1 MAEAFAD
8 HPWVLAD
15 REQVCGVGVAE
26 AVEGEVADLEAPDET
41 DEPLGDVVWVLQGT
55 DDGREHVAGPA
66 PTVPDELGCVALL
79 APMLPEDVGGPVV
92 DVDDSARAASISA
105 IERSVES
112 DRRRVFTVQEVVAF
126 ALTFDVPFLWFL
138 IPPPDI
144 GLRLE
149 GLDGPI
155 AQLWRI
161 AIGTNEQADQILGR
175 LAAFAEA
182 NPEAANEVAETALGF
197 EPGVTMEH
205 YQQVRLDSLIDMVT
219 EELDSLDELFGEMSR
234 LVDRYNETST
244 RFTLNSDAPRRAYR
258 QTSEVLLGRKVWEL
272 INAEYGR
279 KSPGLSLLEL
289 VDRDDVP
296 WESLIDTDR
305 PAVRDAVLKF
315 VEAIEPELRDYMR
328 AGSTDN
334 SV

>member
-1 MAEAFAD
+1 MPRTRSDNQDDANTLDANQAVAFNFR
-8 HPWVLAD
+8 LA
-15 REQVCGVGVAE
+15 RESKGWTQ
-26 AVEGEVADLEAPDET
+26 DET
-41 DEPLGDVVWVLQGT
+41 AMHLEKHLGQRLKKT
-55 DDGREHVAGPA
+55 
-66 PTVPDELGCVALL
+66 
-79 APMLPEDVGGPVV
+79 
-92 DVDDSARAASISA
+92 SISA

-144 GLRLE
+144 GLKLE

-161 AIGTNEQADQILGR
+161 AIGTDAQADQILGR

-205 YQQVRLDSLIDMVT
+205 YQRVRLDGLIDMVT
-219 EELDSLDELFGEMSR
+219 EELDPLDELFGEMSR

-244 RFTLNSDAPRRAYR
+244 RYTLNSDAPRRAYR
-258 QTSEVLLGRKVWEL
+258 RTSEVLLGRKIWEL
-272 INAEYGR
+272 INQEYGR
-279 KSPGLSLLEL
+279 KFPGLSLLDL

-296 WESLIDTDR
+296 WETLIDTDR
-305 PAVRDAVLKF
+305 PEVRDAVLKF
-315 VEAIEPELRDYMR
+315 AEAIEPELRGYIRSEDGR
-328 AGSTDN
+328 VSE
-334 SV
+334 